1 MRLFATSFL
10 IVCKH
15 SGRRLLCLLCVL
27 GVCAALGYAAFSV
40 LPQQEQPKAAV
51 AVVNLDTNPISRM
64 ALRSAASMESAEKLL
79 DMQFV
84 TPQQA
89 RDGSYAAVI
98 TIPEGFIDSILNGE
112 NKSPVIELDLSSPLE
127 AMWVRQLLDAAA
139 ADLTAAQRGVYTVQE
154 SVSYGEGMPARQYDQ
169 LVMGINM
176 LFVRAFLDRLSL
188 VQEQT
193 LSASGALSLPLY
205 YLAAAVSVLFFCYGF
220 LFQPAIQ
227 DLRRFARAAHARGLF
242 AAAGLHVFLLMLMA
256 ELPIFLFACWLDGF
270 AAGKLP
276 VYIGFAFIASAFAA
290 ALSTFFSQWKMCAG
304 ACLLLSVGTGLCAG
318 CFLPLALM
326 PEVFSRI
333 APFTPAGQG
342 LRLCAALFGEQLSA
356 AQLWQPWAM
365 GVLLYLAAAVF
376 WRRGEVAER

>member
-112 NKSPVIELDLSSPLE
+112 NISPVIELDLSSPLE

-154 SVSYGEGMPARQYDQ
+154 SVSYGEGMSARQYDQ

-205 YLAAAVSVLFFCYGF
+205 YLAAAVS
-220 LFQPAIQ
+220 
-227 DLRRFARAAHARGLF
+227 AR
-242 AAAGLHVFLLMLMA
+242 
-256 ELPIFLFACWLDGF
+256 DTGF
-270 AAGKLP
+270 AAFCPRCACARAVCRGW
-276 VYIGFAFIASAFAA
+276 AS
-290 ALSTFFSQWKMCAG
+290 
-304 ACLLLSVGTGLCAG
+304 CL
-318 CFLPLALM
+318 
-326 PEVFSRI
+326 
-333 APFTPAGQG
+333 FTHAHG
-342 LRLCAALFGEQLSA
+342 
-356 AQLWQPWAM
+356 
-365 GVLLYLAAAVF
+365 
-376 WRRGEVAER
+376 